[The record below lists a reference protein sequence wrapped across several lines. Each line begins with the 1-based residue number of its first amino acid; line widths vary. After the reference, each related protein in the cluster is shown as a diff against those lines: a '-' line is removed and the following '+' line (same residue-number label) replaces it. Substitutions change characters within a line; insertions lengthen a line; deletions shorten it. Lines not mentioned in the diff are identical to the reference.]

1 MEEILTLTSICE
13 KGILLRSSV
22 ENRTVQ
28 NWDSPSVEV
37 LFQLLRIALGKEE
50 PSSLPNDVNWQEV
63 YDLSLKQGV
72 GAIAC
77 DGMLALKECSIDE
90 ELRYKWMGQS
100 LVIEQKYYQ
109 HKKAIAEL
117 ADFYHRHN
125 IQMMLLKGYGLSLNY
140 PIPEHRPAGDID
152 IFLKWSQDVS
162 RDDSKIEVWKYGDEC
177 VRQELG
183 KKVDSLH
190 EHHTVFQF
198 QGQTVENH
206 YDFINTKGVKS
217 SRFIEARLK
226 KLAMIEGKEVS
237 VCGHDVLLPTPN
249 LNAVFV
255 IRHMGQHF
263 AGASI
268 SLRHILDW
276 ATFVDRCS
284 DESNV
289 NWDDTI
295 SAWKEMGLLEFTRCI
310 NSICVGLLGMDKDLF
325 HGQLSNDEELVNRV
339 LRDVIQPEFSEE
351 KMNGSLM
358 AALVFKLRRF
368 VANRWKRRM
377 VYKEGVFEQFVLGTY
392 AHLLRF
398 KTIKD

>member
-1 MEEILTLTSICE
+1 MNQSA
-13 KGILLRSSV
+13 
-22 ENRTVQ
+22 
-28 NWDSPSVEV
+28 DV
-37 LFQLLRIALGKEE
+37 LFKLIGIALGKEE

-90 ELRYKWMGQS
+90 ELKYKWMGQS

-140 PIPEHRPAGDID
+140 PIPEHRPSGDID

-183 KKVDSLH
+183 IKVDGLH

-206 YDFINTKGVKS
+206 YDFINTRVVKS
-217 SRFIEARLK
+217 NRYIESKLK
-226 KLAMIEGKEVS
+226 KLVKDEEKV
-237 VCGHDVLLPTPN
+237 VNVLGQVVLMPAPSM
-249 LNAVFV
+249 NAIFL
-255 IRHMGQHF
+255 IKHMALHF
-263 AGASI
+263 SSTSI
-268 SLRHILDW
+268 SLRHVLDW

-295 SAWKEMGLLEFTRCI
+295 SAWKEMGLLEFARCI
-310 NSICVGLLGMDKDLF
+310 NSICVQWLGMDRELF
-325 HGQLSNDEELVNRV
+325 HGQLSNNDKLIERILN
-339 LRDVIQPEFSEE
+339 DVIQPEFSE
-351 KMNGSLM
+351 KKKNGTLI
-358 AALVFKLRRF
+358 ATLAFKFRRF
-368 VANRWKRRM
+368 IANRWKRRM
-377 VYKEGVFEQFVLGTY
+377 VNKEGMVEQFLFGSY
-392 AHLLRF
+392 AHLIRF